1 MNFIS
6 LLLRKR
12 MNKTLIIGGG
22 AAGLYAST
30 LLPDAVILE
39 GNEGCGRKLLLTG
52 GGRCNYTHSGTVQ
65 DFLPHY
71 HGSLPFVRK
80 VLYSHTNTDIISH
93 MKELGIIPSEENGK
107 IFPKGGDAAS
117 VLKALTKHKPRIIQG
132 KVSVIEKTEDAFLVK
147 TDSTA
152 IKAENIIL
160 ATGGIAY
167 PRTGSDGSGYHIATL
182 LGHSVTPPH
191 PALSALSL
199 LPDLKEAEGVST
211 EITIKKGKTRVTGDA
226 VITRRGI
233 SGPAAENF
241 SYLLNGKEDIAIEFC
256 KTDIST
262 LRKDKG
268 AMLLKNAIPLPPRL
282 ASALLGDLG
291 NRKIASLSSSDARK
305 AEILLSAFPCK
316 AEAIAASAM
325 STAGGIRTSEINPD
339 TMESKLCKGLY
350 FAGDIIDVDADCGG
364 YSLTWAFA
372 TAFIASH
379 TIASL

>member
-1 MNFIS
+1 M
-6 LLLRKR
+6 
-12 MNKTLIIGGG
+12 
-22 AAGLYAST
+22 
-30 LLPDAVILE
+30 
-39 GNEGCGRKLLLTG
+39 
-52 GGRCNYTHSGTVQ
+52 
-65 DFLPHY
+65 
-71 HGSLPFVRK
+71 
-80 VLYSHTNTDIISH
+80 
-93 MKELGIIPSEENGK
+93 
-107 IFPKGGDAAS
+107 
-117 VLKALTKHKPRIIQG
+117 
-132 KVSVIEKTEDAFLVK
+132 IEKTEDAFLVK
-147 TDSTA
+147 TDRTA

-199 LPDLKEAEGVST
+199 LPDLKEAEGVSA